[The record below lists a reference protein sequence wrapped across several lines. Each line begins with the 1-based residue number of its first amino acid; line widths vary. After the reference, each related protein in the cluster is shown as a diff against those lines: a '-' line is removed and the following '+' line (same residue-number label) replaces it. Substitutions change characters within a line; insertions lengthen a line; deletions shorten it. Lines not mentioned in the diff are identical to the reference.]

1 MAVKYLAGDR
11 LIGTAAERAALSPF
25 VWTQLVGTSTSDT
38 FYILEDTGNDMID
51 IKNAGN
57 SGADGS
63 PSIAYA
69 TLSSTLSSSSWLIR
83 FKLVINTITAESTG
97 GKSFYTNFGFVDSG
111 TSASGTGSENGFRFK
126 FIADAGSAQ
135 TQFYSSTSGSD
146 SGTSMGFTP
155 TATTIYVQISYS
167 SGTATAN
174 FYTDSGFSTGTGTA
188 NVTRSGTFSGIK
200 YPQIGLRQD
209 NGGNGVMEYEMSEL
223 KIWDGT
229 TSSSG
234 TPTHGGSSIL
244 SVHPNLTNGTLF
256 EESDTGKHYMFDG
269 TSTWNEIT

>member
-1 MAVKYLAGDR
+1 MAIKYLAGER
-11 LIGTAAERAALSPF
+11 IIGTAAERASLTPF
-25 VWTQLVGTSTSDT
+25 AWTQLIGTSTSDT

-51 IKNAGN
+51 VKAAGN
-57 SGADGS
+57 CGIESS
-63 PSIAYA
+63 PSMAYS
-69 TLSSTLSSSSWLIR
+69 TLSSTLSSSSWLMR

-97 GKSFYTNFGFVDSG
+97 GKSFHTNFFIVDSG
-111 TSASGTGSENGFRFK
+111 TGSSGTGSENGFGFK

-135 TQFYSSTSGSD
+135 TQFYSSTSGTD
-146 SGTSMGFTP
+146 SGSGMGFTP

-174 FYTDSGFSTGTGTA
+174 FYTNSGFSTGTGTA
-188 NVTRSGTFSGIK
+188 NVTRSGTFSNLQ
-200 YPQIGLRQD
+200 YPQIVLRQD
-209 NGGNGVMEYEMSEL
+209 NGGNGVMEFEMSEL

-244 SVHPNLTNGTLF
+244 SVHPNLTNGTIY
-256 EESDTGKHYMFDG
+256 EESDTGKIFMFDG
-269 TSTWNEIT
+269 TSAWNEM

>member
-1 MAVKYLAGDR
+1 MAVKYLAGNR
-11 LIGTAAERAALSPF
+11 LWGTDAERLALSPF
-25 VWTQLVGTSTSDT
+25 AWTQLVGTSTSDT
-38 FYILEDTGNDMID
+38 FYVLEDTGNDLID
-51 IKNAGN
+51 VKASGN
-57 SGADGS
+57 CGTDAS

-69 TLSSTLSSSSWLIR
+69 TLGSTLSSSAWLMR
-83 FKLVINTITAESTG
+83 FKLVFNTVTAESTG
-97 GKSFYTNFGFVDSG
+97 GKSFFTNFFLVDNGAVWDS
-111 TSASGTGSENGFRFK
+111 SENGFGFR
-126 FIADAGSAQ
+126 FIADAGSTQ
-135 TQFYSSTSGSD
+135 TQFYSMTSGTA
-146 SGTSMGFTP
+146 SGSSMSYTPATSNTL
-155 TATTIYVQISYS
+155 YVQISYS

-174 FYTDSGFSTGTGTA
+174 FYTNSGFSTGTGTA

-244 SVHPNLTNGTLF
+244 SVHPNLTNGTIY
-256 EESDTGKHYMFDG
+256 EESDTGKIYMFDG
-269 TSTWNEIT
+269 TSAWNEM